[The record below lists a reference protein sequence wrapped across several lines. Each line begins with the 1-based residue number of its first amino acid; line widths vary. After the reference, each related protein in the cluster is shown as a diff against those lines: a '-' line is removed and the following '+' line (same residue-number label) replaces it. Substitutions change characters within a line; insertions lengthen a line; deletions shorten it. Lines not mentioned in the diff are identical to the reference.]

1 MGYTEHINSILKWG
15 NSFQRQFD
23 FPLDRSS
30 LHSSYE
36 DAVAYAKGD
45 KSDSREFGDT
55 AYIGQVITVWGPN
68 EKGVEGVWVYSLVP
82 APEGA
87 GYLADLKPV
96 GSATTETAQ
105 NYSAAKTLSENLA
118 IGQLILVSESEDIE
132 ESVNGETVTNTYQA
146 GFYIVNAPGSISA
159 LDTSSGASDE
169 IGAISGRVTSLE
181 GKVSTLE
188 GNRVLTSDFETYKGE
203 VTGAIGEVST
213 ALDTYKGEVSTALNS
228 KANADDL
235 STLEGRV
242 NTDIQNLTDHLTDY
256 SKTLGEVDTRLDG
269 VDSTLES
276 VESRLVELEAF
287 EETHASIG
295 ESDIIGLFTPNTEA

>member
-55 AYIGQVITVWGPN
+55 AYIGQTITVWGPN

-132 ESVNGETVTNTYQA
+132 ETVNGETVTNTYQA

-269 VDSTLES
+269 VDTTLES

-295 ESDIIGLFTPNTEA
+295 EKDIIDLFNTKY